1 MMIGALRG
9 AAVSKLQFATGSR
22 WEEALIVEKNLPPA
36 ELHAWLGRFKD
47 SHIGAEAFFEISGTQ
62 AFIGARLAF
71 SPAVGDEAARV
82 AEEFLS
88 RAGFAVCDFI
98 KSAEKISDAP
108 LFLGEPGFMEL
119 GLVNMWQSFGP
130 LPFWKKEG
138 GSPFARLNAAL
149 LRDGR
154 FASELPAPP
163 AVEIAWDSPLPHWLG
178 VCLSRGVGGKYFL
191 DMAAAE
197 KFLTK
202 DAAFRQ
208 GASRCAK
215 FILSGR

>member
-9 AAVSKLQFATGSR
+9 AAVSKLQFAPGSR

-36 ELHAWLGRFKD
+36 ELRAWLGCFKD
-47 SHIGAEAFFEISGTQ
+47 SHIGAEAFFEISGTA
-62 AFIGARLAF
+62 AFIGVRLAF
-71 SPAVGDEAARV
+71 SPAVADEAARV
-82 AEEFLS
+82 AEKFISSTGL
-88 RAGFAVCDFI
+88 AVHDFI
-98 KSAEKISDAP
+98 KSAEKISDAL

-163 AVEIAWDSPLPHWLG
+163 AVEIAWDSPLPHWMG
-178 VCLSRGVGGKYFL
+178 VCLSRGAGGKYFL

-202 DAAFRQ
+202 DTAF
-208 GASRCAK
+208 
-215 FILSGR
+215 